1 MMGLVAENLGEVLR
15 QGGLARADDSCN
27 SFEHD
32 RKPRVGKR
40 ARSSLG
46 IAFVE
51 GAAGATRREPGG
63 PWLPQ

>member
-1 MMGLVAENLGEVLR
+1 VMGLVAENLGEVLR

-32 RKPRVGKR
+32 RKPMVGKR

-51 GAAGATRREPGG
+51 EAAGATAGG
-63 PWLPQ
+63 AEWPWVSP